1 VLPGQ
6 VSNGVTALQTRPID
20 PSRPLSADAL
30 FPDQALVFSSR
41 DFDAVRAGV
50 ARIFKPH
57 LLRLHGP
64 SSDLQARMHHLR
76 QGDTSVNRLEYGAE
90 VEIDPDRLDDFFL
103 VQIPVAGRA
112 SIACGNRRFDSTPQ
126 AASLVSPTLPLH
138 MRWHAGN
145 AQVCVRFERRMV
157 EEHCAAHLGHALEEP
172 LEFEPELRLDT
183 PAGRYFLR
191 LVQLFAEEL
200 TIARGIDGGWPLRGE
215 ASHPLANE
223 RVAEHFSTALLNA
236 LIYGQASNITAAL
249 ERAEAAP
256 APHFV
261 RRAEDYIR
269 HHYAETI
276 TIETLARVAGVSTR
290 TLFSGFRDFRHVTPM
305 AYLKKV
311 RLEKAHAALQGAEI
325 DGSAGVTKIA
335 LDTGFAHLGRF
346 AQAYRLRFG
355 ELPSETARIKVRRFK
370 D

>member
-1 VLPGQ
+1 
-6 VSNGVTALQTRPID
+6 
-20 PSRPLSADAL
+20 L
-30 FPDQALVFSSR
+30 FPDQALFPGKVLFPDKALVFSSR
-41 DFDAVRAGV
+41 DFDDVRAGV

-57 LLRLHGP
+57 LLRLHGA
-64 SSDLQARMHHLR
+64 SAALRARMYHIR
-76 QGDTSVNRLEYGAE
+76 QGGTSVNRLEYGAE

-103 VQIPVAGRA
+103 VQIPVAGHA

-200 TIARGIDGGWPLRGE
+200 NAARGIDGGWPARGD

-223 RVAEHFSTALLNA
+223 RVAGHFSAALLNA
-236 LIYGQASNITAAL
+236 LIYGQASNISAAL
-249 ERAEAAP
+249 GREEAAP

-261 RRAEDYIR
+261 RRVEDYIR

-290 TLFSGFRDFRHVTPM
+290 TLFSGFRDFRRLTPM
-305 AYLKKV
+305 AYLKTI
-311 RLEKAHAALQGAEI
+311 RLEKAHAVLQSGDV

-335 LDTGFAHLGRF
+335 LDAGFSHLGRF

-355 ELPSETARIKVRRFK
+355 ELPSVTARTKGRGG
-370 D
+370 

>member
-1 VLPGQ
+1 
-6 VSNGVTALQTRPID
+6 
-20 PSRPLSADAL
+20 L

-57 LLRLHGP
+57 LLRLHGA
-64 SSDLQARMHHLR
+64 SAALRSRMHHLR
-76 QGDTSVNRLEYGAE
+76 LGDTSVNRLEYGAE
-90 VEIDPDRLDDFFL
+90 VEIDPNRLDDFFL
-103 VQIPVAGRA
+103 VQIPVAGHA
-112 SIACGNRRFDSTPQ
+112 AIACGNRRFDSTPQ

-157 EEHCAAHLGHALEEP
+157 EAHCAAHLGHALDEP

-200 TIARGIDGGWPLRGE
+200 TAARGLDRGWPARG
-215 ASHPLANE
+215 AGNHPLANA
-223 RVAEHFSTALLNA
+223 RVAEHFSAALLNA
-236 LIYGQASNITAAL
+236 LIYGQASNISAAL
-249 ERAEAAP
+249 GRTEAAP

-269 HHYAETI
+269 QHYAETI
-276 TIETLARVAGVSTR
+276 TVETLARVAGVSTR
-290 TLFSGFRDFRHVTPM
+290 TLFSGFRDFRRVTPM
-305 AYLKKV
+305 AYLKTV
-311 RLEKAHAALQGAEI
+311 RLEKAHQALQ
-325 DGSAGVTKIA
+325 DGEVDGGTGVTKIA

-346 AQAYRLRFG
+346 AEAYRLRFG
-355 ELPSETARIKVRRFK
+355 ELPSATASTKRSGRGRGPQS
-370 D
+370 

>member
-1 VLPGQ
+1 
-6 VSNGVTALQTRPID
+6 LQTRPID
-20 PSRPLSADAL
+20 LSRPLAADAL

-57 LLRLHGP
+57 LLRLHGA
-64 SSDLQARMHHLR
+64 SAALQARMYHLR

-103 VQIPVAGRA
+103 VQIPVAGHA
-112 SIACGNRRFDSTPQ
+112 AIACGNRRFDSTAQ

-157 EEHCAAHLGHALEEP
+157 EEHCAAHLGHALEAP

-191 LVQLFAEEL
+191 LVRLFAEEL
-200 TIARGIDGGWPLRGE
+200 NAARSFGGGWPARRD
-215 ASHPLANE
+215 ANHPLANE
-223 RVAEHFSTALLNA
+223 RVAEHFSAALLNA
-236 LIYGQASNITAAL
+236 LIYGQASNISAAL
-249 ERAEAAP
+249 SRAETAP

-261 RRAEDYIR
+261 RRVEDYIR
-269 HHYAETI
+269 HHFAETL
-276 TIETLARVAGVSTR
+276 TVETLARVAGVSTR

-305 AYLKKV
+305 AYLKTI
-311 RLEKAHAALQGAEI
+311 RLEKAHAALQSGDVESA
-325 DGSAGVTKIA
+325 AGVTKVA
-335 LDTGFAHLGRF
+335 LDTGFSHLGRF
-346 AQAYRLRFG
+346 AQAYRARFG
-355 ELPSETARIKVRRFK
+355 ELPSATARVKGRGAK
-370 D
+370 A

>member
-1 VLPGQ
+1 MEVP
-6 VSNGVTALQTRPID
+6 
-20 PSRPLSADAL
+20 RPLLADAL
-30 FPDQALVFSSR
+30 FPDQSLVFASR

-57 LLRLHGP
+57 LLRLHGG
-64 SSDLQARMHHLR
+64 SADLQARMYHLR

-103 VQIPVAGRA
+103 VQIPVAGHA
-112 SIACGNRRFDSTPQ
+112 AIACGNRRFDSTPL

-145 AQVCVRFERRMV
+145 AQVCVRFERRKV
-157 EEHCAAHLGHALEEP
+157 EQHCAAHLGHALDEP

-200 TIARGIDGGWPLRGE
+200 TAARCLDGRWPGACE
-215 ASHPLANE
+215 TVHPLAHE
-223 RVAEHFSTALLNA
+223 RVAEHFSAALLNA
-236 LIYGQASNITAAL
+236 LIYGQASNISAAL
-249 ERAEAAP
+249 TRSETAP

-261 RRAEDYIR
+261 RRVEDFIR

-276 TIETLARVAGVSTR
+276 TIEQLARVAGVSTR
-290 TLFSGFRDFRHVTPM
+290 TLFSGFRDFRQVTPM
-305 AYLKKV
+305 AYLKSV
-311 RLEKAHAALQGAEI
+311 RLEKAHKALQGGDAG
-325 DGSAGVTKIA
+325 DSAGVTKVA
-335 LDTGFAHLGRF
+335 LDSGFSHLGRF
-346 AQAYRLRFG
+346 AQAYRSRFG
-355 ELPSETARIKVRRFK
+355 QLPSATARTKPGKRFPSS
-370 D
+370 